1 MLCFHYRINRQRHR
15 KAALHN
21 GVFGDHCL
29 VGQNRKSVIG
39 VRLFQE
45 EALTMEYRQ
54 KQAGWCIYPL
64 IFLPV
69 DCIAVPSIETKE
81 IHACGNFLVIIIT

>member
-1 MLCFHYRINRQRHR
+1 MLCFHYRINRQLHR

-29 VGQNRKSVIG
+29 VGQHRKSVIG

-45 EALTMEYRQ
+45 RSFDNGIQA

>member
-1 MLCFHYRINRQRHR
+1 MLCFHCRINRQLHR
-15 KAALHN
+15 KAAWHN

-29 VGQNRKSVIG
+29 VGQNRKMP
-39 VRLFQE
+39 LECAFFKK

-69 DCIAVPSIETKE
+69 DCIAVPSIDTKE
-81 IHACGNFLVIIIT
+81 IHACGNFLVIIIA